1 MGYWLVVRQRD
12 FRCLLQRWS
21 DTRERLKSRLRW
33 LLLLALFVPS
43 LCSAADS
50 CTPAYKPPADPF
62 VAEVNQCLNTVI
74 FSINENEAG
83 DYRGLGTRL
92 VRAILENKAW
102 SNTGPG
108 DPISIERLVELIAI
122 LDSPTLINLL
132 FGRFVNSTLGH
143 GEEASIPFA
152 RLYAWKAPDV
162 LRAINR
168 HQGEKRKALIDALSF
183 GIANLYWGHINKS
196 NYRRMPIG
204 VHWELLE
211 KKHPLRSTVE
221 EIEKTVREMKSNPS
235 Q

>member
-1 MGYWLVVRQRD
+1 MKGP
-12 FRCLLQRWS
+12 LL
-21 DTRERLKSRLRW
+21 W
-33 LLLLALFVPS
+33 LLLLALSVPC
-43 LCSAADS
+43 LCSAADP

-62 VAEVNQCLNTVI
+62 VVEVNQCLNTVI
-74 FSINENEAG
+74 FAINENEAG
-83 DYRGLGTRL
+83 DYHGLGTRL

-102 SNTGPG
+102 NNTGPG

-168 HQGEKRKALIDALSF
+168 HQGEKRKNLIDALSF
-183 GIANLYWGHINKS
+183 GIANLYWGHINKL
-196 NYRRMPIG
+196 NYRRMPVG

-211 KKHPLRSTVE
+211 KKSPLRSTVS
-221 EIEKTVREMKSNPS
+221 EIEKAVLDTLSR
-235 Q
+235 